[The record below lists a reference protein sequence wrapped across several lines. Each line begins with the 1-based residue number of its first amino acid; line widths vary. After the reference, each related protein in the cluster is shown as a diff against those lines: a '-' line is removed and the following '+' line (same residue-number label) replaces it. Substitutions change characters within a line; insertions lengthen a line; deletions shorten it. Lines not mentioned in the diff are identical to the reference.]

1 MDNATSLT
9 IGRGIRNSAARA
21 PAKIAIR
28 CDGVSLPYGELSA
41 RILRVAQAALASG
54 LGPGDNVTLL
64 APNCLEY
71 VEIVAGLS
79 DVGVVVVTANSHM
92 TSSELNAILTDSDS
106 RALFVHPVCADVAAG
121 SDAANRGPV
130 FSIGS
135 SYEQW
140 RDQRYDVLPL
150 PVIADDSTF
159 AISYTSG
166 TTGKPKG
173 IMLSHRSRTL
183 TFLAM
188 AVEYGCYGPDDHGLA
203 VAPLY
208 HGGGFA
214 FGVVPL
220 FTGGCCTMLSSFDPE
235 QLLRELEA
243 TQATSVFVVPTHV
256 SALFALP
263 EATRARYRF
272 PHLKTV
278 ISNAAPL
285 PQSAKE
291 QLVDYFGEG
300 KLFECYGS
308 TEACIVSNIRPG
320 DVLRKRD
327 SVGLPFPYTEIS
339 ILDDDGHPV
348 TPGDSGVVYSRSPYL
363 FNGYWKYPEETAAAW
378 HEDWVT
384 AGDLGRQDEEGF
396 LYIEGRAKDMII
408 SGGVNIYPKEVE
420 TVIERFP
427 GVAEAVVVGAP
438 DPHWGERVVAFVVGK
453 GKAEVDIVALE
464 AHCRTD
470 LSNFKVPKEYR
481 LVDSVPRNPTGKLLR
496 RILRDELE

>member
-1 MDNATSLT
+1 MDNTASLT
-9 IGRGIRNSAARA
+9 IGRGIRITAARA
-21 PAKIAIR
+21 PTKTAIH
-28 CDGVSLPYGELSA
+28 CDGVALTYGELSA
-41 RILRVAQAALASG
+41 RIFRVAQAALASR
-54 LGPGDNVTLL
+54 LGPGTNVTLL

-79 DVGVVVVTANSHM
+79 DVGIVVVTANAHM
-92 TSSELNAILTDSDS
+92 TSSELNAILADSDS
-106 RALFVHPVCADVAAG
+106 HALFVHPMCANVAAS
-121 SDAANRGPV
+121 SDASNRGPV

-140 RDQRYDVLPL
+140 RDQHHDVLPL
-150 PVIADDSTF
+150 PVVADDSTF

-166 TTGKPKG
+166 TTGEPKG

-188 AVEYGCYGPDDHGLA
+188 AAEYGCYGPDDHGLA

-214 FGVVPL
+214 FGVAPL
-220 FTGGCCTMLSSFDPE
+220 FTGGCCTILSSFDPE
-235 QLLRELEA
+235 QLLSRLEA

-256 SALFALP
+256 NALFALP
-263 EATRARYRF
+263 EATRARYRY

-291 QLVDYFGEG
+291 QLVAYFGEG
-300 KLFECYGS
+300 RLFECYGS
-308 TEACIVSNIRPG
+308 TEAGIVSNIRPL

-327 SVGLPFPYTEIS
+327 SVGLPFPYTEIA
-339 ILDDDGHPV
+339 IFDDDGCPV
-348 TPGDSGVVYSRSPYL
+348 AAGEKGVVYSRSPYL
-363 FNGYWKYPEETAAAW
+363 FNGYWKRPKETAAVW
-378 HEDWVT
+378 HEDWLT

-420 TVIERFP
+420 TVIESFP
-427 GVAEAVVVGAP
+427 GVTEAVVVGVP
-438 DPHWGERVVAFVVGK
+438 DPHWGERVVAFVVG
-453 GKAEVDIVALE
+453 EDNVDIVALE
-464 AHCRTD
+464 AHCRAE

-481 LVDSVPRNPTGKLLR
+481 IVDSVPRNPTGKLLR
-496 RILRDELE
+496 RVLRDEFE